1 MLTRCPTSSELEVF
15 ILDPVCP
22 DRDRLNAHIESCPY
36 CQISVGELRREWSE
50 LVAASEVSASASF
63 ILIPIDEVSTF
74 AGSTTLAAMGADAP
88 TPVRGFTL
96 ASPDRVMWLKVVRD
110 AQTEDIWLYLY
121 SEDEALV
128 PRNAVVRP
136 FGMERD
142 FVTDE
147 QGRINLGRAAWP
159 GKESLRAEV
168 KLPSASFRL
177 EEIGD
182 LDRPTGEA
190 TLTSPAGDRLHVSW
204 TADDRGRRITI
215 EVQSLAGLSAETP
228 LQVAVRARGVETPV
242 QVRSSQLERPLTIEH
257 SGSLDRIEIF
267 VYK

>member
-15 ILDPVCP
+15 ILDPEYP
-22 DRDRLNAHIESCPY
+22 DRDRLNTHIESCPY
-36 CQISVGELRREWSE
+36 CQISVAELKREWSE
-50 LVAASEVSASASF
+50 LAAASQASASTTF
-63 ILIPIDEVSTF
+63 IVVPIEEASTF
-74 AGSTTLAAMGADAP
+74 VGMPAMAAKGADTTP
-88 TPVRGFTL
+88 PVRGLIL

-121 SEDEALV
+121 SEDEALI

-147 QGRINLGRAAWP
+147 QGRINLGRVAWP
-159 GKESLRAEV
+159 DKESLRAEV
-168 KLPSASFRL
+168 RLPSASFRL
-177 EEIGD
+177 EGIGN

-228 LQVAVRARGVETPV
+228 LQIAVRARGVETPV
-242 QVRSSQLERPLTIEH
+242 QVRSSQLERPLTIEQA
-257 SGSLDRIEIF
+257 GSLDLIEIF